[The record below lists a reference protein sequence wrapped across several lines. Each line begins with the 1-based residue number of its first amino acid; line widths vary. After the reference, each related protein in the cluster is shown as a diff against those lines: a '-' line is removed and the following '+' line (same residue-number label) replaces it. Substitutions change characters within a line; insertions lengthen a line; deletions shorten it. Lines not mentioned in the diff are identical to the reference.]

1 MLMSMSDPL
10 SRKRTL
16 GDQEDHLEIQM
27 PTTKKLKDDEFNEK
41 IYGTYVKNALEQLE
55 KNNDSNQLEALT
67 VKINLPTS
75 NAESITIPNFKIVLK
90 NLIANISK
98 LDNDSCNQLIIVII
112 GYNWLKVDDVEF
124 KEIYC
129 QFLLV
134 LISSIPN
141 YLFKVLNKIVSE
153 FKDCN
158 QTSNEIHHKILQNI
172 IKFNPTVLNKFP
184 SVFQKNFPHHIASD
198 QITLNN
204 YILNILTTLSY
215 CQELQYDIWL
225 LIVECCIK
233 LDVELQ
239 NDLDD
244 LDDEDID
251 ALINGAEDEDAE
263 TDDEGQGDNMGIKE
277 DEPISDTDMESDP
290 EIESDGDDED
300 QNIGQEEY
308 LMDPTT
314 TTKDI
319 QALVNKLDSIIH
331 LLLQNTSESFTTEK
345 IANGSAIH
353 LFNTLTSLFRSHIL
367 PTHFT
372 KLIQFLLFHIS
383 QYQTELVDSFL
394 VSLIDIAFNPSQVLE
409 TRLKSM
415 QYLSSY
421 IARAKNISK
430 NQIVFVVSYLV
441 GWLNKYIQERE
452 FEIGLKANSD
462 KNVGGMERFKL
473 FYSTFQGL
481 LYVFC
486 FRYNSLQLETK
497 KGDIEWECEIDK
509 FFQRVIITKFNPLKF
524 IDETVCFIFAKIATK
539 LNVCY
544 CYSIIE
550 QNKRERMLSN
560 NGKKAVLPST
570 VGNFKQKQEFL
581 DLEAYFPFDPLVLPL
596 SKKMVHVNY
605 IEWSQV
611 NPNQDE
617 DDDEDSGNSSTRLS
631 SSSDNDDSE
640 SESDN
645 ESDEE

>member
-1 MLMSMSDPL
+1 MSMSDPL
-10 SRKRTL
+10 SRKRSL
-16 GDQEDHLEIQM
+16 GDQEDHLEMQM
-27 PTTKKLKDDEFNEK
+27 PITKKLKDDEFNEK
-41 IYGTYVKNALEQLE
+41 IYGAYVKTALEQLE
-55 KNNDSNQLEALT
+55 KNNDSNQLESLT
-67 VKINLPTS
+67 VKINLPITNS
-75 NAESITIPNFKIVLK
+75 ESITIPNFKVILK
-90 NLIANISK
+90 NLISNMSK
-98 LDNDSCNQLIIVII
+98 LDNDSCNQLIMLII
-112 GYNWLKVDDVEF
+112 NYNWLKVEDVDF
-124 KEIYC
+124 KEVYC
-129 QFLLV
+129 QFLMV

-141 YLFKVLNKIVSE
+141 YLFKVLNKVTAE
-153 FKDCN
+153 FKEID
-158 QTSNEIHHKILQNI
+158 QSSNEMHHKMLQNI
-172 IKFNPTVLNKFP
+172 IKYNPTVLNKFP
-184 SVFQKNFPHHIASD
+184 SIFQKNFPHHIASN
-198 QITLNN
+198 QNTLNN

-251 ALINGAEDEDAE
+251 TLINGVEEE
-263 TDDEGQGDNMGIKE
+263 EEQDDDMSNK
-277 DEPISDTDMESDP
+277 DDVSDTDSDSDP
-290 EIESDGDDED
+290 EIDSDVEDED
-300 QNIGQEEY
+300 ENMGQEEY

-319 QALVNKLDSIIH
+319 QALVHKLDSVIH
-331 LLLQNTSESFTTEK
+331 LLLNNTSESFTSEK
-345 IANGSAIH
+345 IANGSAIY

-383 QYQTELVDSFL
+383 QHQAELIDSFL
-394 VSLIDIAFNPSQVLE
+394 VSLIDIAFNPSQILE

-430 NQIVFVVSYLV
+430 SQIVFVVSYLV

-452 FEIGLKANSD
+452 FEIGLKSNSD

-486 FRYNSLQLETK
+486 FRYNALQNETK

-560 NGKKAVLPST
+560 NGNKAVLPST

-596 SKKMVHVNY
+596 SKKVVNTNY
-605 IEWSQV
+605 IEWSDV

-617 DDDEDSGNSSTRLS
+617 DDDEDSGSSSTRLS
-631 SSSDNDDSE
+631 SSSENDDSE